1 MVGAFQQGDSR
12 SEEVEVRPVADGPV
26 TTVLLR
32 RLSGEDSWSVLGAT
46 TDSIRVTSPEALAVI
61 TSPVT
66 VRGAA
71 WTVEWDA
78 TVFQFSTVRT
88 AEYRIWAAASRE
100 RARGGTAAR
109 TA

>member
-12 SEEVEVRPVADGPV
+12 SGEVEVRPVADGPV

-78 TVFQFSTVRT
+78 TVFQFSTVR

-100 RARGGTAAR
+100 RARGATGAR